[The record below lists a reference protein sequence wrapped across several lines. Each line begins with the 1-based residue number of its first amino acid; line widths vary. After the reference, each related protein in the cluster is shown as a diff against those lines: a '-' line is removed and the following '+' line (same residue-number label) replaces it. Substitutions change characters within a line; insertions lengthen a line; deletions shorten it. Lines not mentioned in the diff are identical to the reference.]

1 MISMVDVKEQTK
13 SVCPECFKDGKIETI
28 PAEIVK
34 EDGKIWIKKECP
46 EHGGF
51 KSIVFEDPNLYE
63 KWNKYE
69 VTGEGPENISSL
81 PFSDKELYSKHFSQS
96 VLSNLFVTNRCNLRC
111 SYCFANS
118 GAEGFVY
125 EPSLEELRDMMKQ
138 VREEKPVGSKAIQI
152 TGGEPTMR
160 DDLMQI
166 IKMADELGFRHIQLN
181 TNGIKLAESA
191 EYCQKIRDAGADTVY
206 MSFDGM
212 TEDSD
217 PWVEEHKKAVENM
230 RKADLG
236 TVLVPTVIKDMNL
249 DELGSI
255 LNYAKENID
264 IVRGVNFQPVSFT
277 GRITNITQ
285 EDRDSGR
292 VDYAKMIKKIEEDLD
307 GEITK
312 EDWYPVPFVYPIS
325 KLIENL
331 KGERQV
337 EFTANPKCGGAT
349 YAFVEGGKFIPVT
362 RFVDVEGF
370 MELIEELS
378 KKEGMLKKANIG
390 LSLMKNAPDFI
401 DHEKAPEGLDIDKL
415 MVNAIA
421 KGDYDALGEF
431 HKKSLFIGS
440 MWFQDAWNLN
450 IDRLNK
456 CVIHYTTPEGIVP
469 FCAYNGLN
477 IGQEIRRR
485 HSDSVEEWE
494 EKTEKKSEDDLWG
507 GGPIS

>member
-1 MISMVDVKEQTK
+1 MISMADVKEQTK
-13 SVCPECFKDGKIETI
+13 SVCPECFKDGEIETI
-28 PAEIVK
+28 PAEIVE

-46 EHGGF
+46 EHGSF
-51 KSIVFEDPNLYE
+51 RSIVFEDPDLYE
-63 KWNKYE
+63 RWNKYE
-69 VTGEGPENISSL
+69 VEGEGPENVNPL
-81 PFSDKELYSKHFSQS
+81 PFSDKELYSEHLSQS

-118 GAEGFVY
+118 GAEGFIY

-160 DDLMQI
+160 DDLMEI

-181 TNGIKLAESA
+181 TNGIKLSESV
-191 EYCQKIRDAGADTVY
+191 EYCQKIRDAGVNTVY
-206 MSFDGM
+206 MSFDGL
-212 TEDSD
+212 TEDSN
-217 PWVEEHKKAVENM
+217 PWVEEQKKAVENM
-230 RKADLG
+230 RKIDMG

-249 DELGSI
+249 DELGDI

-264 IVRGVNFQPVSFT
+264 TVRGVNFQPVSFT
-277 GRITNITQ
+277 GRITNITE
-285 EDRDSGR
+285 EDRESGR
-292 VDYAKMIKKIEEDLD
+292 VDYAKMLKKIEEDLD
-307 GEITK
+307 GEIKK
-312 EDWYPVPFVYPIS
+312 EDWYPVSFVHPIS
-325 KLIENL
+325 KLVENL

-349 YAFVEGGKFIPVT
+349 YAFVEEGKFIPIT

-370 MELIEELS
+370 MEFINELS
-378 KKEGMLKKANIG
+378 EKEGMMKKANIG

-401 DHEKAPEGLDIDKL
+401 DHDKAPEGLNMDKL
-415 MVNAIA
+415 IVDAIT
-421 KGDYDALGEF
+421 KGNYDALGEF

-440 MWFQDAWNLN
+440 MWFQDVWNLN

-456 CVIHYTTPEGIVP
+456 CVIHYATPEGIVP

-477 IGQEIRRR
+477 IGQEIRKK
-485 HSDSVEEWE
+485 HSISIEEWE
-494 EKTEKKSEDDLWG
+494 EKTGRTLEDDLWE